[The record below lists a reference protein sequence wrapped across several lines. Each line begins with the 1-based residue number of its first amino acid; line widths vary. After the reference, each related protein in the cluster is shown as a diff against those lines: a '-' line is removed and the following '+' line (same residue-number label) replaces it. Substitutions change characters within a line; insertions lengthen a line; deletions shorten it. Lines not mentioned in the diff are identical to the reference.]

1 MTSYEMLLSVS
12 VSHSNK
18 LVLFDKIDINTI
30 SLNYLIL
37 DICNHLSVTFY
48 CLLSC
53 ACLFEQS
60 NCFDWIHI
68 CYILSLIEI

>member
-1 MTSYEMLLSVS
+1 LLSVNNYTTC
-12 VSHSNK
+12 VSNNNNI
-18 LVLFDKIDINTI
+18 VLFDKIDINTI
-30 SLNYLIL
+30 SLYYLFL
-37 DICNHLSVTFY
+37 DNSNHLSVTFY

-60 NCFDWIHI
+60 NCIGWIHI